1 MNHEEWLA
9 WRRQGIG
16 SSDAPII
23 MGVSPYSTPY
33 QLWEEKLGRV
43 KPERNTFILD
53 KGHRLEPM
61 ARALIEFE
69 LGQNF
74 PPKLVVHESEPW
86 LRASLDG
93 MSELGDIIEIKY
105 MGAEEHASGQIPER
119 YLPQVQHQMVIT
131 GVAKVYFCSFNPD
144 AETKLRIIEVPR
156 DDKYLAEYLVKAAEF
171 WNYVTEATPPPLGP
185 KDSKRIRDNHLISLG
200 NRYAEI
206 DAEIKKLGEEQEGI
220 KKQLL
225 ESDKIASHPKVECG
239 RLQIDRIQR
248 AGNIN
253 YKAVPELKGVD
264 LEKYRG
270 KPVIYSKIT
279 VKS

>member
-1 MNHEEWLA
+1 MNHEEWLEH
-9 WRRQGIG
+9 RRKGIG

-69 LGQNF
+69 LGQSF

-119 YLPQVQHQMVIT
+119 YFPQVQHQMVIT

-185 KDSKRIRDNHLISLG
+185 KDSKRIRDNHLVALG
-200 NRYAEI
+200 NRYADIEG
-206 DAEIKKLGEEQEGI
+206 ELKKLEEEKEKI
-220 KKQLL
+220 KEELL
-225 ESDKIASHPKVECG
+225 GSDKIASHPKVECG